1 MNPYLNYKRNEPSTT
16 WTRIDL
22 LLALYDGA
30 LERLDKAEAA
40 IKTGNHSAAVP
51 LLARVQLIVAELA
64 AGVRLE
70 VNPAAGAN
78 ILHLYEFITHQL
90 RSPRVEAIASARK
103 VLRTLR
109 EGFEGIRAE
118 ANELER
124 TGQLPSADRL
134 QMVLATA

>member
-1 MNPYLNYKRNEPSTT
+1 MNPYLNYKRNEPSTG

-30 LERLDKAEAA
+30 LERLDKAEVALR
-40 IKTGNHSAAVP
+40 TGNRLTAVP
-51 LLARVQLIVAELA
+51 QLARTQLIVAELV

-70 VNPAAGAN
+70 GNEEAGTS
-78 ILHLYEFITHQL
+78 ILHLYEFVTHQL
-90 RSPRVEAIASARK
+90 RQPRIEGIVNARK

-124 TGQLPSADRL
+124 TGQFPSADRL
-134 QMVLATA
+134 QMVHATA